1 MVKEDS
7 FNDLLDQKEFD
18 VEHALSLYASSYC
31 TLPAEF
37 IYDKE
42 LLAQYEHVIKDCHIY
57 LIGYLPNVAIENI
70 IEKGNELEITFKVAN
85 EIKVIKLPIPE
96 DHKLVQLDGYSC
108 LERSDGEK
116 FSISQE
122 KLLQFVSDSM
132 FFEVKYIGQ
141 AYGKDGSKNALDRL
155 KKHETLQKISLK
167 GVPENYKLSLLL
179 LSVESNNQ
187 LVTMLNP
194 RAQKQDHGS
203 RIKAGLDKLFDTSE
217 PERISLFEA
226 SLIRY
231 FYPDFNKEFKDSF
244 PSTNLKI
251 LQDCYEKD
259 FSAVFSEICIDELP
273 FQLYSEAAPATHHHL
288 AKHNLHD
295 DEARK
300 AFFFSSS

>member
-7 FNDLLDQKEFD
+7 FNDLLEQKEFD

-37 IYDKE
+37 IYDEE

-57 LIGYLPNVAIENI
+57 LIGYLPNVIIENI
-70 IEKGNELEITFKVAN
+70 IEQDNELEITFKVAN
-85 EIKVIKLPIPE
+85 EIKVIKLPIPAE
-96 DHKLVQLDGYSC
+96 HKLVQLDGHSY

-116 FSISQE
+116 FSISHE
-122 KLLQFVSDSM
+122 TLLQFISDSM

-141 AYGKDGSKNALDRL
+141 AYGKDGSRNALDRL

-167 GVPENYKLSLLL
+167 GVPEHHKLSLLL
-179 LSVESNNQ
+179 LSVESNNR

-194 RAQKQDHGS
+194 RANKQDDGS
-203 RIKAGLDKLFDTSE
+203 RIKAGLEKLFDTSE

-231 FYPDFNKEFKDSF
+231 FYPDFNKEFKNSF
-244 PSTNLKI
+244 PSTNLKL

-273 FQLYSEAAPATHHHL
+273 FLLYSESAPATQYHL
-288 AKHNLHD
+288 AKYNLHD
-295 DEARK
+295 DKARK